1 MSKWKWSLIATVLPL
16 YPLWLGQKTRPK
28 CNTKTNRCLLFPAL
42 WAVCLA
48 SLIVL
53 IGSFYSCTWD
63 RDYLYHIACQPASP
77 RVRQSKMAPNA
88 RNRMASR
95 SFPFG
100 LVHKNPWEW
109 FPWNDTISMRSPSS
123 NVMII
128 KVIINNNNT
137 IKCHYNSLI
146 GQWMNARHSWNYHQL
161 SWPFERA

>member
-1 MSKWKWSLIATVLPL
+1 MIIVVFMRPFQLSVEMKVILNCDSSTL

-28 CNTKTNRCLLFPAL
+28 CNTKTNRCSLFPAL

-63 RDYLYHIACQPASP
+63 RGYLCHIACQPASP

-100 LVHKNPWEW
+100 LVHKTLES
-109 FPWNDTISMRSPSS
+109 DSRETTRL
-123 NVMII
+123 VC
-128 KVIINNNNT
+128 VLLRRT
-137 IKCHYNSLI
+137 
-146 GQWMNARHSWNYHQL
+146 QW
-161 SWPFERA
+161 